1 MLMPTPRLGLI
12 CIFFL
17 PILFALLFSYA
28 LQIYLRILLFRFTHF
43 ASSLTHFVFF
53 LHTVLGLAKD
63 SWTNS
68 TSLKALAHLESLIS
82 AEA

>member
-1 MLMPTPRLGLI
+1 MLYKSTY
-12 CIFFL
+12 
-17 PILFALLFSYA
+17 FAF
-28 LQIYLRILLFRFTHF
+28 
-43 ASSLTHFVFF
+43 LTHFVPSHSFFFF

-82 AEA
+82 AEASSLAAILLF